1 MLNLPRRA
9 LAGAVAGSA
18 LLLAG
23 CAVPGQPVAPGAA
36 AELDGTTL
44 TNERVSTLYD
54 VWLED
59 IGAPANRRQVITV
72 ELMRQALLEETDQI
86 DFAYARS
93 VSRQQA
99 EALLE
104 INGVTGDPSE
114 DLVDAVEGSLLIAAF
129 SVLTEDMSVIQSVA
143 EQVEAEAVT
152 SPRTGTFSAAAFM
165 QSLTVTA
172 EKATAAAQQGQPSWY
187 LEFND
192 VTGLVEPDSP
202 WIVSE

>member
-1 MLNLPRRA
+1 MLNLRRRA
-9 LAGAVAGSA
+9 LAGALAGSA

-23 CAVPGQPVAPGAA
+23 CAVPGQPAAPGAA
-36 AELDGTTL
+36 AELAGTTL

-104 INGVTGDPSE
+104 INGVTDEPSE
-114 DLVDAVEGSLLIAAF
+114 DLIDAVEGSLLIAAF